1 MSTAYGNSTKFIGF
15 ILENTYHNISS
26 LSEILTIP
34 KSRLLFQKKLTRNDK
49 IKIQKL
55 QRLLEKNC

>member
-15 ILENTYHNISS
+15 ILENTCHNISS